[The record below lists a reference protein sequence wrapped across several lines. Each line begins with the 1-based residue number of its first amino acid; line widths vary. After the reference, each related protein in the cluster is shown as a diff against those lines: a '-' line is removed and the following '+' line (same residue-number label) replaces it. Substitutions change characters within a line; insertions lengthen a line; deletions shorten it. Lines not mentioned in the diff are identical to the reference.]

1 VAERARLVRDGDLG
15 VLVIDHPPLNLFD
28 AQMVS
33 DILAGLDQAGD
44 CRALLVRAEGRYF
57 TGGVDVNEFKG
68 LSESDGARLT
78 ADLLAITHRIETLPF
93 PTLASVHGL
102 CLTAGLELSL
112 ACDMIWAAESA
123 QFGLVEAVIGL
134 TPLMGGTQRIAERAG
149 PARARELVMS
159 GGLYDAATLERWN
172 VVNRVLP
179 DAELAQKSLRFA
191 QRLAAGPTK
200 RPPRHEAHRARV
212 PGARCARRRR
222 RDRRDR
228 GAAVRDGRPT
238 AGGGELPGGRARKG
252 DVQGLLTPFRR
263 PPLVALR
270 RQCRRKPT

>member
-1 VAERARLVRDGDLG
+1 MAERARLERDGDLG
-15 VLVIDHPPLNLFD
+15 VLVIDHQPLNLFG
-28 AQMVS
+28 AEMVR
-33 DILAGLDQAGD
+33 DVLAGLDQAGD
-44 CRALLVRAEGRYF
+44 CRALLVRAEGSYF

-68 LSESDGARLT
+68 LSEPDGAQLT
-78 ADLLAITHRIETLPF
+78 TDLLAITHRIEELPF
-93 PTLASVHGL
+93 PTLASVQGL

-179 DAELAQKSLRFA
+179 DSELAEKSMRFA
-191 QRLAAGPTK
+191 QRLAAGPTSAHHATK
-200 RPPRHEAHRARV
+200 RIVRAFLEHGV
-212 PGARCARRRR
+212 
-222 RDRRDR
+222 R
-228 GAAVRDGRPT
+228 GADDVTAAIGAPLFETDDLRQAVESFLAEG
-238 AGGGELPGGRARKG
+238 PGKATFKG
-252 DVQGLLTPFRR
+252 
-263 PPLVALR
+263 A
-270 RQCRRKPT
+270 